1 MHSGVHNHHFGS
13 FWLFYKTKG
22 LTRAMQPIQFEQ
34 LKPNQTLNETTAIIL
49 RHLFQITF
57 SGKMML
63 TEARNDWVSFPQKGR
78 VLLRQ

>member
-1 MHSGVHNHHFGS
+1 
-13 FWLFYKTKG
+13 
-22 LTRAMQPIQFEQ
+22 MQPIQFEQ

-49 RHLFQITF
+49 RRLFQVTF